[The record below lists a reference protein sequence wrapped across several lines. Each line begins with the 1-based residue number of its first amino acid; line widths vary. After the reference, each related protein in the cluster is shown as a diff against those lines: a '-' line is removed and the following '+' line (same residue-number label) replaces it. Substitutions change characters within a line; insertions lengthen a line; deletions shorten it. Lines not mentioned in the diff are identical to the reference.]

1 MQREKCPCCGFP
13 TLDEREANCICEL
26 CNWEDDGQ
34 DDPYS
39 EEVWG
44 GPNGDYSLAEARR
57 NFKRNS
63 TMYRDNRSISRQ
75 GNKEFETK
83 KSLILAFIELASCEA
98 DSLEYLSLWRKIT
111 SYERVLKE
119 IVHDENERY
128 SKNIEKNEE
137 SINLIN
143 SEVIEE
149 VITGL
154 LRLIK
159 NSDDLDFV
167 QDIMI
172 DFSEHEDANIR
183 GTAIRCFGHIAI
195 KYEKI
200 NKHLVFPIINQGLQ
214 DESAFVRKQSH
225 SALVDINLYIK

>member
-13 TLDEREANCICEL
+13 TLEERGGYYICEL

-39 EEVWG
+39 DEVWG

-63 TMYRDNRSISRQ
+63 IMYRDNRNIFRQ
-75 GNKEFETK
+75 NEKELETK
-83 KSLILAFIELASCEA
+83 KSLILAFKELDQCES
-98 DSLEYLSLWRKIT
+98 DSMEYLLLWRKIA
-111 SYERVLKE
+111 SYEKVLNE
-119 IVHDENERY
+119 IVHDKNQKY

-154 LRLIK
+154 LRLVGSS
-159 NSDDLDFV
+159 NNLDFV

-172 DFSEHEDANIR
+172 DFSEHEDATIR
-183 GTAIRCFGHIAI
+183 GTAIRCFGHIAK

-200 NKHLVFPIINQGLQ
+200 NKNLILLMINQGLQ
-214 DESAFVRKQSH
+214 DKSTFVRKQSR
-225 SALVDINLYIK
+225 SALVDINFYIK